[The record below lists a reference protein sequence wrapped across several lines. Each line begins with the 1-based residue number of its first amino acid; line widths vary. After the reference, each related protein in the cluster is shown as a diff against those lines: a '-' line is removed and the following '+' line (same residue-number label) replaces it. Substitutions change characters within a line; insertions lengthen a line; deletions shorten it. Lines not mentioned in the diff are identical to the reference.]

1 MLQTILMLVLG
12 SGTLE
17 APRLD
22 PRELSDAIE
31 AGTSSLDDAEARLL
45 LADVGELRAL
55 GDELGG
61 QLIGSE
67 PDDFEERLA
76 LLFDEEKFAAFLG
89 GIAKLAVNV
98 LDRPDLVR
106 ALETESDPPAVPKL
120 GTVGAKF
127 AESCERLIAAFGEDT
142 PFDWLK
148 SQRDHDHVEWAHLI
162 SLDSVTMGRQ
172 LIEDVYDPAATPK
185 MAAVTRS
192 IVRFAARILV
202 VRHIATTGQ
211 EPPTGYVDGLFEAS
225 AHDVEN
231 IGSLIASATGGSLH
245 GFPQLDL
252 RLESVMKRV
261 NQRLLKQAIPRWPGP
276 GDGTDQ
282 GVA

>member
-45 LADVGELRAL
+45 LADVAELRTL

-61 QLIGSE
+61 QLIGSG

-76 LLFDEEKFAAFLG
+76 VLFDEEKFAAFLG
-89 GIAKLAVNV
+89 GTAKLAVNV

-106 ALETESDPPAVPKL
+106 ALEGESDPPAAPKP

-127 AESCERLIAAFGEDT
+127 VESCERLNAVFGEDT
-142 PFDWLK
+142 PLAWLHD
-148 SQRDHDHVEWAHLI
+148 QRDHVERAHVL
-162 SLDSVTMGRQ
+162 SLDSATIGRQ
-172 LIEDVYDPAATPK
+172 LIEDVYDPAATPR
-185 MAAVTRS
+185 MAAVARS
-192 IVRFAARILV
+192 IVRFVARMLV
-202 VRHIATTGQ
+202 VRHVATTGA
-211 EPPTGYVDGLFEAS
+211 EPPVGYVDGLFEAS

-231 IGSLIASATGGSLH
+231 LGSLLASAAGGSWH
-245 GFPQLDL
+245 GFPRIDL

-261 NQRLLKQAIPRWPGP
+261 NQRLLRQAFPRWPGVA
-276 GDGTDQ
+276 DGTDQ
-282 GVA
+282 GEA